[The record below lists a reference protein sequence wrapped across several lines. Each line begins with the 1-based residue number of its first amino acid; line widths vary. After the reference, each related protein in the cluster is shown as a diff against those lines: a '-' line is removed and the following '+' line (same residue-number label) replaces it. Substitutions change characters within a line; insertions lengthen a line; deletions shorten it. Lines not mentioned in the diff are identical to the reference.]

1 MIEELSTSTT
11 DILLLVAMIAI
22 TAIVLTRKKK

>member
-22 TAIVLTRKKK
+22 VAIVLTRKKK

>member
-11 DILLLVAMIAI
+11 DVLLLIAMIAI
-22 TAIVLTRKKK
+22 VAIVLTRKKK